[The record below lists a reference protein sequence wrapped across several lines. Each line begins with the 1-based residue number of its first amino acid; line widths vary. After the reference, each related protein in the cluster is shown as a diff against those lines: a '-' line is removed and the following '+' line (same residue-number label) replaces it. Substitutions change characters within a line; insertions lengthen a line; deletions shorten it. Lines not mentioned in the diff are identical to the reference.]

1 MEEFKKI
8 INPKAEEIEQEE
20 KKEEKAF
27 MLDPVQMSQLLHM
40 LLSRMGGVIVSQK
53 AFDEYEKNVKINITY
68 DETNELWRLWVP
80 TPPRKRGIV
89 VPKKRIIH

>member
-20 KKEEKAF
+20 EKEEKTF
-27 MLDPVQMSQLLHM
+27 MLDPVQMSQLLHI
-40 LLSRMGGVIVSQK
+40 LVSIVKGITIPQK
-53 AFDEYEKNVKINITY
+53 TFDEYDKNVKINITY
-68 DETNELWRLWVP
+68 DEVNELWRIWVP